1 MNKIVKKRLLL
12 LLFLSAGL
20 AAKAQLVKR
29 PVIIETKVHTGMILP
44 FYKAL
49 NYLIQDDIYG
59 FDLSLSFPAYG
70 NDYWEKLYHY
80 PRQGVGY
87 SYWSLGNNKV
97 LGKAYALYSYI
108 NIPVFKKP
116 EKFFFNYQISFG
128 GAYLSKK
135 FDKYD
140 NPLNRAIGSHLNVYI
155 RLGLD
160 GKIKLSPR
168 CELVAEAGATHFSN
182 GKTRS
187 PNYGVNAGS
196 FSLGL
201 NYMFQNDGITLQ
213 DPEIPEIIKRNV
225 QSVVFSAGSKV
236 YDNLLG
242 KRYLLSS
249 VSYNLERFTDHK
261 RKIGLGADFFYDGSI
276 SEALATEDGTPERDF
291 SKLIRFGLHASYA
304 VRYKQLMMGIQL
316 GHYIYS
322 KYTVLTPVYSRISVQ
337 YLLTE
342 NIFGNISIKSH
353 MGKADCLEWGIGYCW

>member
-1 MNKIVKKRLLL
+1 MKIRLLIIIL
-12 LLFLSAGL
+12 LLTGL
-20 AAKAQLVKR
+20 TANAQLVKK
-29 PVIIETKVHTGMILP
+29 PVIIEAKIHTGMILP

-59 FDLSLSFPAYG
+59 FDLSVNFPTYG
-70 NDYWEKLYHY
+70 SDYWEKLYRY

-87 SYWSLGNNKV
+87 SYWSLGNNEV
-97 LGKAYALYSYI
+97 LGKAYALYSFI
-108 NIPVFKKP
+108 NIPVIKEP
-116 EKFFFNYQISFG
+116 EKFSFNYQVSFG

-140 NPLNRAIGSHLNVYI
+140 NPLNRAIGSHANIYV
-155 RLGLD
+155 RLGID
-160 GKIKLSPR
+160 GKIMLFSG
-168 CELVAEAGATHFSN
+168 CELVVEAGAIHFSN

-201 NYMFQNDGITLQ
+201 NYLFKNKGIIMQ
-213 DPEIPEIIKRNV
+213 DPEIPEAVKRNV
-225 QSVVFSAGSKV
+225 QSVIFSAGSKV

-242 KRYLLSS
+242 HKYLLSS
-249 VSYNLERFTDHK
+249 VSYNLERVTDLR
-261 RKIGLGADFFYDGSI
+261 RKVGLGADLSYDGSI
-276 SEALATEDGTPERDF
+276 KEALATEAGTPEKDF
-291 SKLIRFGLHASYA
+291 SKLIRFGLHGTYTI
-304 VRYKQLMMGIQL
+304 RYKQLMMGIQL

-337 YLLTE
+337 YLLSE
-342 NIFGNISIKSH
+342 KVFGNISIKSN